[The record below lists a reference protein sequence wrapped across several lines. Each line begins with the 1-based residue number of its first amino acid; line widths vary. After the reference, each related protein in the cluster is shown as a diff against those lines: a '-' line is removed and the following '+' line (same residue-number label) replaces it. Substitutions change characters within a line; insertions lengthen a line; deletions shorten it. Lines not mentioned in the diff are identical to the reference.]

1 MNLPLHSRFLLF
13 TCEALRFAHAHT
25 GIYSIFFTIRMKIN
39 FQSAVLY
46 YSTKQR
52 TIVHKYFW
60 GLFTA
65 RNYQITAILVITFF
79 FSCYDS
85 HLGLILAARNA
96 GTTWLQF
103 CRGAEGTEVTDC
115 KHKQLRANI
124 TNPGIFVFI
133 TKGKNYISYT
143 EYLWCTC
150 KHTHG
155 CRKMRKI
162 TV

>member
-1 MNLPLHSRFLLF
+1 MKHRLLLWVIFTSQCGLRCTGEVFAEDTFSKSCCLFGLMNLPLHSRFLLF
-13 TCEALRFAHAHT
+13 TCEALRFVHAHT
-25 GIYSIFFTIRMKIN
+25 GIYSLFFTIRMKIN

-79 FSCYDS
+79 LLLWQPYGINIAHPFRD
-85 HLGLILAARNA
+85 LTLLDARNA

-103 CRGAEGTEVTDC
+103 CRGAEE
-115 KHKQLRANI
+115 KEEH
-124 TNPGIFVFI
+124 F
-133 TKGKNYISYT
+133 
-143 EYLWCTC
+143 
-150 KHTHG
+150 
-155 CRKMRKI
+155 
-162 TV
+162 

>member
-13 TCEALRFAHAHT
+13 TCEALRFAHT

-103 CRGAEGTEVTDC
+103 CRGAEGKRGTFLSHRLQTQAAAC
-115 KHKQLRANI
+115 KHYKSWNI
-124 TNPGIFVFI
+124 CLHYKRKKLNFLHWIFVV
-133 TKGKNYISYT
+133 Y
-143 EYLWCTC
+143 
-150 KHTHG
+150 
-155 CRKMRKI
+155 M
-162 TV
+162 